1 MGQYIN
7 GEEVLIANQK
17 EMPPRISDAI
27 LAINADAKFTIIND
41 NVDRLEWLENFTP
54 ISKEDIKMYY
64 SILVFSQ
71 GTGIQELILVHKLE
85 DENAAEIM
93 KRIVESIELRKV
105 VK

>member
-1 MGQYIN
+1 M
-7 GEEVLIANQK
+7 VLEQDLK
-17 EMPPRISDAI
+17 QLESFG
-27 LAINADAKFTIIND
+27 AKNIVVNTGDYEDPKGLTGKKSEGTFTVLD
-41 NVDRLEWLENFTP
+41 P